1 MKKGYT
7 LIELLC
13 VISVV
18 AMLTALAIPNFVGIP
33 DKAKIKAAKDAMTQI
48 RLAQTLHR
56 QDYEKYYINEA
67 DKSDLSGLSRY
78 MQVSEA
84 LFSHFK
90 KDGDGKTTFSVLTAL
105 TTADGS
111 VDGYTMTAE
120 AKDRKKTPIIATEAV
135 LLPIK

>member
-13 VISVV
+13 VISVL
-18 AMLTALAIPNFVGIP
+18 AILTALAIPNFVGIP

-48 RLAQTLHR
+48 RLAQTLYR
-56 QDYEKYYINEA
+56 QDYEEYYINE
-67 DKSDLSGLSRY
+67 DNQSDLSGLSRY

-84 LFSHFK
+84 LFSHFGE
-90 KDGDGKTTFSVLTAL
+90 DTFSVLTAL

-120 AKDRKKTPIIATEAV
+120 AKDRCSTPITATEAV